1 VVASSLFIVGAR
13 ESDAQT
19 TAEVA
24 RRLGFSVTGAEYEPT
39 TLDAIERSQASVVVL
54 DLSALP
60 GSGEVLCRQVAR
72 LPRPTLLL
80 AIVASPA
87 QAAEALR
94 AGATICLTHP
104 LDPSWL
110 VAQLSSLLRLSKAL
124 DGASQDQTDSRIS
137 VRGLRIDA
145 GRCEV
150 TAQDRPIPLTATE
163 FRILACLAR
172 SPGRVVSGHDLVEET
187 LHLRL
192 PEREAMELLKVHVY
206 RLRRKLAQNG
216 IDPRVL
222 RNVRGFGYMVERRAP
237 IAKPAQADIT
247 SASVQAL
254 QRRTA

>member
-94 AGATICLTHP
+94 AGATICLAHP

-110 VAQLSSLLRLSKAL
+110 AAQLSSLLQLSKAL
-124 DGASQDQTDSRIS
+124 DGAGQADSRIT

-145 GRCEV
+145 ARCEV

-192 PEREAMELLKVHVY
+192 PEQEAMELLKVHVY

-222 RNVRGFGYMVERRAP
+222 RNVRGFGYMVERRVP
-237 IAKPAQADIT
+237 VAKPAQTAIT
-247 SASVQAL
+247 SASVQAP